1 MTMTV
6 EELYAMLGEM
16 IEDGLGNYTI
26 NVTDFEDNAY
36 PVSGVRTWEAG
47 NVVWIGFR

>member
-1 MTMTV
+1 MTV

-16 IEDGLGNYTI
+16 IEDSLGNHTI

-36 PVSGVRTWEAG
+36 PVSDVRAWEDD
-47 NVVWIGFR
+47 NVVRIEFM